1 MPFFSSKMLQP
12 SLTLGDTILS
22 LTPAILSHYR
32 IEGLILD
39 VDETL
44 VPLKEK
50 EVSIEL
56 RQWIADIERVA
67 SIWLVSNNLSENRI
81 GSIAQSL
88 NLPYAVGARKP
99 SRKKLIQAAAAMNL
113 PIEKV
118 AMVGDR
124 LLTDVLAGN
133 RLGMFTILVEP
144 MVDPQVAA
152 RSYLFRNFEVW
163 LSQLVGVSLVS
174 SQQKFTKND
183 KL

>member
-1 MPFFSSKMLQP
+1 MQFFQSKMLQP
-12 SLTLGDTILS
+12 SLILGDTILS
-22 LTPAILSHYR
+22 LTSAILSHYN

-44 VPLKEK
+44 VPLREK
-50 EVSIEL
+50 EVSEEL
-56 RQWIADIERVA
+56 RYWIAEIEKVA

-81 GSIAQSL
+81 GRIAQTL
-88 NLPYAVGARKP
+88 NLPYAIGAKKP
-99 SRKKLIQAAAAMNL
+99 SRKKLIQAATAMNL

-144 MVDPQVAA
+144 MIDPQIAA

-163 LSQLVGVSLVS
+163 LSQLVGVSLATT
-174 SQQKFTKND
+174 QQKFTKPD